1 MYVPNGLAVV
11 AVPVVSLGSDGTIS
25 TGMGHPT
32 PMPS

>member
-1 MYVPNGLAVV
+1 MFVPIGLAAV
-11 AVPVVSLGSDGTIS
+11 AVPLVSLGSDGTIS